1 MTPEL
6 QTSDIHPS
14 PGNDHKGMAIEISE
28 APGPAASRRLRAAP
42 IGALTKVAE
51 VNFPTRWAQFR
62 LLGFNAARTAG
73 TMAGDRLETALA
85 LVLGELPHLRSTSP
99 LVRIHSQ
106 CTTGDVFHSL
116 RCDCHDQ
123 LHLALEAIADQKG
136 GILIY
141 ELQEGRG
148 IGLLEKLRA
157 YELQDRGFDTVE
169 ANLRLG
175 HAVDLRDYA
184 LAAGILH
191 SLGIRSVRLMTDN
204 PEKIEAVLAAGIRV
218 TERVSAWV
226 LPGPDNS
233 RYLATK
239 QEKLGH
245 FKPGVQ
251 ADSSL
256 AAKQPSLMASYEGMT
271 LT

>member
-1 MTPEL
+1 
-6 QTSDIHPS
+6 
-14 PGNDHKGMAIEISE
+14 MASETSE
-28 APGPAASRRLRAAP
+28 ATGRPTGRRLRAAS

-51 VNFPTRWAQFR
+51 VKFPTRWAQFQ
-62 LLGFNAARTAG
+62 LMGFNAARTNG
-73 TMAGDRLETALA
+73 GPAGDRVETALA
-85 LVLGELPHLRSTSP
+85 LVLGELPDLRASSP

-123 LHLALEAIADQKG
+123 LQLALQAIADERG

-148 IGLLEKLRA
+148 IGLMEKLRA
-157 YELQDRGFDTVE
+157 YALQDRGFDTVE

-204 PEKIEAVLAAGIRV
+204 PEKIGAVLASGIRV
-218 TERVSAWV
+218 AERLSAWV
-226 LPGPDNS
+226 APGPDS
-233 RYLATK
+233 ARYLATK

-245 FKPGVQ
+245 FAPAPEGGLIS
-251 ADSSL
+251 AGTASL
-256 AAKQPSLMASYEGMT
+256 REGLVGLME
-271 LT
+271 

>member
-1 MTPEL
+1 MTAEL
-6 QTSDIHPS
+6 QINDIRQGLS
-14 PGNDHKGMAIEISE
+14 RDHEAMAIETSE
-28 APGPAASRRLRAAP
+28 APGHRTNRRLRAAP

-62 LLGFNAARTAG
+62 LLGFNAPRTSRAMG
-73 TMAGDRLETALA
+73 GNYLETAVA
-85 LVLGELPHLRSTSP
+85 LVLGELPDLRGSSP

-123 LHLALEAIADQKG
+123 LQLALDAIADQKS

-141 ELQEGRG
+141 EMQEGRG

-175 HAVDLRDYA
+175 HPVDLRDYA

-191 SLGIRSVRLMTDN
+191 SLGIVSVRLMTDN
-204 PEKIEAVLAAGIRV
+204 PEKIEAVLASGIRIA
-218 TERVSAWV
+218 ERRSAWV
-226 LPGPDNS
+226 APGPES
-233 RYLATK
+233 ARYLATK

-245 FKPGVQ
+245 FTPGSP
-251 ADSSL
+251 AGFISDR
-256 AAKQPSLMASYEGMT
+256 AAFLSQIVARE
-271 LT
+271 